1 MNSEQFYRQRI
12 IYSPSELREAVIRLL
27 KRRVSVEYLL
37 DVGCS
42 DGSFTYSIASAV
54 GAKEIYGVDISE
66 KAVAEALRRGIKA
79 FKINVDVEN
88 LPFPDNQ
95 FDLVTAIELIEHLV
109 NTDHFFIEVFRILKP
124 RGFLVV
130 STPNL
135 ASWVNRLLLLFGY
148 QPYFSEVSFNIDAGK
163 LLSRRGKDH
172 YEAAGHLRMYTLR
185 ALMEQIRFYGFR
197 IVEVIGSHAD
207 YQNYVLRNLDR
218 MFSKLQA
225 YQPTS

>member
-88 LPFPDNQ
+88 LPFPDN
-95 FDLVTAIELIEHLV
+95 
-109 NTDHFFIEVFRILKP
+109 
-124 RGFLVV
+124 
-130 STPNL
+130 
-135 ASWVNRLLLLFGY
+135 
-148 QPYFSEVSFNIDAGK
+148 
-163 LLSRRGKDH
+163 
-172 YEAAGHLRMYTLR
+172 
-185 ALMEQIRFYGFR
+185 
-197 IVEVIGSHAD
+197 
-207 YQNYVLRNLDR
+207 
-218 MFSKLQA
+218 
-225 YQPTS
+225 